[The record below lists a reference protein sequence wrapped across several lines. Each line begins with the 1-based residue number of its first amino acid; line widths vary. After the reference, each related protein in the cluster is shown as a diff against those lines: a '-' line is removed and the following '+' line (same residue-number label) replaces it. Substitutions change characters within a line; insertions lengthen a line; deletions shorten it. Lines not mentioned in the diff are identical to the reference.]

1 MLSAQS
7 QSEARFQPRL
17 GTAITNVT
25 TIITTVTMTVITTPI
40 IPTIIIV
47 TTIITGITGISA
59 KPEAR
64 LLEWRTAL
72 AVR

>member
-1 MLSAQS
+1 
-7 QSEARFQPRL
+7 
-17 GTAITNVT
+17 
-25 TIITTVTMTVITTPI
+25 MTVITTPI